1 MLDKEGSLNTFSQ
14 FFFVAGIPDWLGI
27 LWKADSHMQIKK
39 HEFQL
44 CKYNVLA
51 LFDMFTWN
59 TEHLQIWSVKEK
71 KIIQKKLS
79 PWFTYL
85 YKFSNV

>member
-59 TEHLQIWSVKEK
+59 TEHLQI
-71 KIIQKKLS
+71 
-79 PWFTYL
+79 
-85 YKFSNV
+85 